1 LQNQKVEW
9 IGRNILKIDSQ
20 LENNNQKHWKAKRVM
35 PFQGRESDLGLH
47 CFFVQPFRFL
57 FCAKGFNSPPAHS
70 NPSQAARAHCSGV
83 TQPTGQCSSRG
94 LFLNRA
100 LLHCSFQAVLHCVK
114 AEFGFREIQ
123 MAARPGYGMAASGAG
138 GGLRQ
143 TFNTSDQVRPRQ
155 EFSSYT
161 VKINL
166 VCQGGY
172 ARSVVV

>member
-1 LQNQKVEW
+1 
-9 IGRNILKIDSQ
+9 
-20 LENNNQKHWKAKRVM
+20 M

-57 FCAKGFNSPPAHS
+57 FCAKGFNPPPAHS
-70 NPSQAARAHCSGV
+70 NRSQAARANCSGV

-143 TFNTSDQVRPRQ
+143 TFDTSDQVRPRQ

-172 ARSVVV
+172 ARSVVVWTALQCAWGSRFESCRLW